1 MRIIGIMINGRE
13 CRFINS
19 IVSKSVLS
27 LLLLVCGSCGV
38 FCPEKHNSYYYYYD
52 NELRIK
58 VYTWVEEEPM
68 YNGKNWKQGLTEEFN
83 RMFEYKY
90 GEDEPLRTNI
100 SAELIINKKGK
111 LLRIRVQNNPE
122 TSYNQAVWQFLST
135 CDKWTP
141 GRINDKTVNTRVIWS
156 LVYPLFLS
164 FHGFRRIC

>member
-135 CDKWTP
+135 CDTLYFYHFMDSV
-141 GRINDKTVNTRVIWS
+141 GFVRDDKRHWIVQE
-156 LVYPLFLS
+156 
-164 FHGFRRIC
+164 